1 MKKCHLTFLIGIMLL
16 MGSCANIPESED
28 TPPQETKTSIPNTIS
43 ISPASTIAPS
53 ATAAPTKRS
62 TDTPLP
68 LSPTPSE
75 TNTPNIPPEAN
86 LIVTCLQVVDEYPD
100 GVVFGGTLVIGGI
113 QYEPDYLWNL
123 ETGEKIDLPDR
134 DYGDYAVSPDGT
146 RLAFTELGNP
156 DDWIRIV
163 TADGQQQ
170 SIPQIENWVY
180 INQWL
185 DDENLIIDQ
194 RSESIDS
201 SVVLNIHSGQV
212 QKFTPNYPEIYLRD
226 VPYRGWGGYAY
237 TASVFDPM
245 LTRVVY
251 PAIVPGNPS
260 KLNYVIWDLQ
270 SSAMISNLEL
280 NAASVVEHV
289 PVWSPSGNEFIVAYP
304 TREDSRYFI
313 PDDELYSINRD
324 GLVTKLTN
332 LSAYF
337 TVGVNIR
344 RYSWSPDGD
353 KVAFWMQPN
362 PPAGTHD
369 DPQMELAILDL
380 ITQQVTLYCIPGD
393 FRDGGWDPIWAQ
405 NSQQLLVKS
414 LSAEG
419 TGQLVILDVAQGIA
433 VRIANDKRPYGWM
446 ISAP

>member
-1 MKKCHLTFLIGIMLL
+1 M
-16 MGSCANIPESED
+16 
-28 TPPQETKTSIPNTIS
+28 
-43 ISPASTIAPS
+43 
-53 ATAAPTKRS
+53 
-62 TDTPLP
+62 
-68 LSPTPSE
+68 
-75 TNTPNIPPEAN
+75 
-86 LIVTCLQVVDEYPD
+86 
-100 GVVFGGTLVIGGI
+100 VFGGTLVIGGY
-113 QYEPDYLWNL
+113 QDEPTTYLWNL

-134 DYGDYAVSPDGT
+134 YLDFAVSPDGT
-146 RLAFTELGNP
+146 RLAFTELGDP

-170 SIPQIENWVY
+170 SIPQIENWFS

-194 RSESIDS
+194 TSETIHS
-201 SVVLNIHSGQV
+201 SVVLNINSGQA
-212 QKFTPNYPEIYLRD
+212 QIFTPNYPDIYLFD
-226 VPYRGWGGYAY
+226 IPYVPLREWGGYALSP
-237 TASVFDPM
+237 SVYDPM

-251 PAIVPGNPS
+251 PANISENWS
-260 KLNYVIWDLQ
+260 TLNYVIWDLQ
-270 SSAMISNLEL
+270 SNAMISNLEV

-304 TREDSRYFI
+304 TREDARNYI

-337 TVGVNIR
+337 TVGVDIR
-344 RYSWSPDGD
+344 HYSWSPDGH
-353 KVAFWMQPN
+353 KVAFWMEPN
-362 PPAGTHD
+362 PPAGTH

-419 TGQLVILDVAQGIA
+419 TGQLVILDVAHGIA

-446 ISAP
+446 ISDP